1 MKKIFL
7 VAWLRDLK
15 NDKDKVIKKIQAL
28 TMICDFP
35 FLDTSIIFQ
44 KCFKNSV
51 LNLVVVQIK
60 VQKSSNHFHNA
71 YLILKMSKKHFLRK
85 FQSSSLCTITFRFLT
100 KYSNSSSV
108 RFPS

>member
-71 YLILKMSKKHFLRK
+71 ECILNIKNVKRTFSQKISKLFLV
-85 FQSSSLCTITFRFLT
+85 FHYF
-100 KYSNSSSV
+100 
-108 RFPS
+108 